1 MKKIAVLVSGRGT
14 NLQAIIDGCKS
25 GYINGNIEVVISNR
39 ENAYGLDRA
48 RNNDIESVFEK
59 DDNKI
64 IDMLKE
70 KEIDLIIMAGYLK
83 IVSDKFIDEFRNKII
98 NVHPSLIP
106 AFSGDGCYGNRVH
119 QAALD
124 YGVKVSGATVHFVEE
139 EIDHGAII
147 MQEVVPVLENDTV
160 ELLSARVLEVEH
172 KILAKSIK
180 LFCEDKITLDGRRV
194 FIHE

>member
-180 LFCEDKITLDGRRV
+180 LFCENKITLDGRRV